1 MVFERK
7 ELVAIIPQ
15 NVRYAIDAHK
25 LMYLVNSPLQGH
37 LQISL
42 RSNGDTP
49 EIYEHSQE
57 LSTGH
62 SKFAANTS

>member
-1 MVFERK
+1 
-7 ELVAIIPQ
+7 
-15 NVRYAIDAHK
+15 
-25 LMYLVNSPLQGH
+25 MYLVNSPLQGQ

-42 RSNGDTP
+42 RSNGDTR

-62 SKFAANTS
+62 SKFAANTSNYLVKHLSGANTFTYN